1 MQEVK
6 SVKEAR
12 VEKDVNEAICPDVSS
27 ETISDYMIVEEMDDR
42 A

>member
-12 VEKDVNEAICPDVSS
+12 VEKDVNESICPNASS